1 MNEQEHQEYS
11 LVPETQTLMLTT
23 LGDFELLQTRN
34 AAFANVIATEEI
46 QS

>member
-1 MNEQEHQEYS
+1 MNQQEHQEHS
-11 LVPETQTLMLTT
+11 LVPEAQTLMLTT

-34 AAFANVIATEEI
+34 AEFANVIAAEEI